1 MVKILHEM
9 KMFPQCLIEK
19 FLGFCKSFGK
29 HLVVFSFFFFFFF
42 FTVCSENGH
51 IKMDI
56 KRKVTHCAP
65 NN

>member
-9 KMFPQCLIEK
+9 KMFPQCLTEQL
-19 FLGFCKSFGK
+19 LGFCKSFGK
-29 HLVVFSFFFFFFF
+29 HLVAFSVFFF

-56 KRKVTHCAP
+56 RKVTHGAP
-65 NN
+65 NSGSPK